1 MHSALGD
8 TRLLRSHLH
17 FRKCTI
23 NAAILALVDSHQRRA
38 GAVRRHQSGGCH
50 HRTAGHR
57 SEARMTPGQLAF
69 TGRDGL

>member
-1 MHSALGD
+1 
-8 TRLLRSHLH
+8 
-17 FRKCTI
+17 
-23 NAAILALVDSHQRRA
+23 
-38 GAVRRHQSGGCH
+38 VRRHQSGGCH